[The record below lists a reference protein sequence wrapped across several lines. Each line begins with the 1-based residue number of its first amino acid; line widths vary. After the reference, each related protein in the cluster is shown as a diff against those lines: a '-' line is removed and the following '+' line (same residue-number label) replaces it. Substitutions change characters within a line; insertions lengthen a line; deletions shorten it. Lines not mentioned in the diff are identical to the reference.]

1 MAIASRLLGSSYNV
15 YCLLGDG
22 ELQEGQV
29 WEATMTAAKHCL
41 GNLVAI
47 IDRNRLKA
55 MDETECSKQ
64 LDPLPARWTSFG
76 WAVTEIDGHDMGA
89 ICGALDWTDAQEQQP
104 SVIIA
109 NTIKGKGVSFLEG
122 QAGYHNAPL
131 DEKQFQQAVSELES
145 ALAAAGD

>member
-1 MAIASRLLGSSYNV
+1 
-15 YCLLGDG
+15 
-22 ELQEGQV
+22 
-29 WEATMTAAKHCL
+29 MTAAKHCL

-55 MDETECSKQ
+55 MDETECSKL
-64 LDPLPARWTSFG
+64 LDPLPARWASFG
-76 WAVTEIDGHDMGA
+76 WAVTEINGHDMGA
-89 ICGALDWTDAQEQQP
+89 ICGALDWADAQEQQP

-145 ALAAAGD
+145 ALAAAGDE